1 MAAATM
7 STRTVVSVCCDA
19 TIVVRLVTE
28 PTAVAVQNLW
38 SEWNRRHVSVV
49 APMLFRFE
57 LTNAVHRIA
66 RQKTMNDSDASLVL
80 EAMFRLPVR
89 CLERSDLHAN
99 ALAIS
104 RRFNLSA
111 AYDAHYLALS
121 QILAI
126 PFFNAGERLY
136 NSVRQQFSWVNFV
149 T

>member
-19 TIVVRLVTE
+19 TIVVRLITE

-38 SEWNRRHVSVV
+38 SEWNRHHVSVV

-66 RQKTMNDSDASLVL
+66 RQKSMNDADALQVIEAVL
-80 EAMFRLPVR
+80 RIPVQ
-89 CLERSDLHAN
+89 CLERSALHAN

-111 AYDAHYLALS
+111 AYDAHYL
-121 QILAI
+121 
-126 PFFNAGERLY
+126 
-136 NSVRQQFSWVNFV
+136 
-149 T
+149 